1 MPLDR
6 QAARRIAAS
15 LADRAGTPAGARQV
29 ADKAA
34 QTWADLAA
42 ALTPVIGQ
50 RGVAALYWRCLHL
63 CRPAHPCLAEL
74 VRGEDALLDLAPLTT
89 VLAAQAADAS
99 AAVAADLLQT
109 LHELL
114 VSLIGPSLTERLLG
128 AVWAPFLSGTPAQDN
143 PR

>member
-15 LADRAGTPAGARQV
+15 LAGGTGTPVGAALVADRAAQAW
-29 ADKAA
+29 AA
-34 QTWADLAA
+34 VSA

-50 RGVAALYWRCLHL
+50 RGVAALYRRSLHL
-63 CRPAHPCLAEL
+63 CRPAHPCLAE
-74 VRGEDALLDLAPLTT
+74 VVWGEDALLDLGPLKA
-89 VLAAQAADAS
+89 VLAALSADAS

-128 AVWAPFLSGTPAQDN
+128 AVWAHFLSGTPAQDI